1 MLLELYGRQCEGVP
15 RSEGAKEL
23 PVYHFWGHLFQNI

>member
-1 MLLELYGRQCEGVP
+1 MLLELYGRQCKGVP

-23 PVYHFWGHLFQNI
+23 PVNHFWGHLF